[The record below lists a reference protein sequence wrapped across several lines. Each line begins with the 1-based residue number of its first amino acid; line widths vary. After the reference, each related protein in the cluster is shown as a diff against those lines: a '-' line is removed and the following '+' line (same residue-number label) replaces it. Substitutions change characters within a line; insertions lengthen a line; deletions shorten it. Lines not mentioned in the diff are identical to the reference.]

1 MSKFEPAHTPLP
13 LVVTQEPLKDKEPV
27 AQMTQSLLVAPVQT
41 PLALKLPSGHVVP
54 SDLVCAA
61 ALHCVLSLG
70 FRVNPVEQAM
80 QSPVESA
87 QDVHPSAHTS
97 QLPVESRKNPVAH
110 CAHAVPLDALVHPG
124 RQVHCPLVPHS
135 PLMQLQL
142 DGGLDTGAL
151 RQRPLPLMPSS
162 QSVQPLGHFWQVGPK
177 KPVEHVSQDVPL
189 KPVGHAHV
197 PVAEQTPDPEQ
208 GGEHAEDSISTSA
221 RDPDEEAGSCVK
233 SGTESQ
239 RITRLFALPAVTA
252 TQTLWEIDNESEV
265 MGTDVFTMGD
275 VGSAENDPCPP

>member
-1 MSKFEPAHTPLP
+1 
-13 LVVTQEPLKDKEPV
+13 
-27 AQMTQSLLVAPVQT
+27 
-41 PLALKLPSGHVVP
+41 
-54 SDLVCAA
+54 
-61 ALHCVLSLG
+61 
-70 FRVNPVEQAM
+70 
-80 QSPVESA
+80 
-87 QDVHPSAHTS
+87 
-97 QLPVESRKNPVAH
+97 
-110 CAHAVPLDALVHPG
+110 
-124 RQVHCPLVPHS
+124 
-135 PLMQLQL
+135 
-142 DGGLDTGAL
+142 
-151 RQRPLPLMPSS
+151 MPSS

-189 KPVGHAHV
+189 KPVGHTHV

-265 MGTDVFTMGD
+265 MGTDVFTMEKPWRHWPAKQTT
-275 VGSAENDPCPP
+275 AEEEFCATTDAAPKRAKAMVLDTMIVKEGRKKETRK